1 MKSTLCIAVM
11 AACAIFAGPA
21 LAAGHSGSSC
31 EAKAVDKDGRA
42 LSATAKSAFMKKC
55 EADTKAGMPQSGGMA
70 HTGPLPVPGGT
81 ATSGSVAPAGGVANA
96 GGMPSAMPM
105 ANAGGMAC
113 SDHAMDKNGKPLS
126 GAAKASHMKKCES
139 EKGDSLSC
147 AGRAVDKNSRAL
159 VGAAKDSFM
168 KKCESDAMAGKK

>member
-1 MKSTLCIAVM
+1 MKSTLCMAVM
-11 AACAIFAGPA
+11 AACAMLAGPA
-21 LAAGHSGSSC
+21 LAAGHSGASC

-42 LSATAKSAFMKKC
+42 LSAAAKSAFMKKC
-55 EADTKAGMPQSGGMA
+55 EADMKAGMPQSGGMA

-81 ATSGSVAPAGGVANA
+81 ATSGSVAPAGGMANA
-96 GGMPSAMPM
+96 GAAPM
-105 ANAGGMAC
+105 AKAGGMAC

-139 EKGDSLSC
+139 EKGDTLSC
-147 AGRAVDKNSRAL
+147 AGRAVDKNARAL